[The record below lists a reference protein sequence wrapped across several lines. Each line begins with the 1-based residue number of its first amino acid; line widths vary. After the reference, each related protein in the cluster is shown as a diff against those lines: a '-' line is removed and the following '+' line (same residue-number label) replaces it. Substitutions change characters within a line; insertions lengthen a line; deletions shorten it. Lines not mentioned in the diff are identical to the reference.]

1 MFCLF
6 LCLRGGFIEVSPM
19 EELKAEFLDILAQ
32 VRTHL
37 EYLKALGVTHV
48 EIPSGEAMTARPDA
62 KPVPAMTP
70 SHLPLARG
78 GRAGLHPGPT
88 SSKPP
93 ETTGIK
99 QSAAPSRQAP
109 ARPEGLEDVRR
120 DAAACAGC
128 RLGKDRKAIVFG
140 EGRPRA
146 DVLFV
151 GGAPGAEDE
160 KQARPFVDE
169 DGQLLTD
176 IIVKGMQLRREDLY
190 ITTAV
195 KCRTLEGCGPGPGDL
210 DACSRFLARQIDAIK
225 PKIIIAL
232 GGAAAHALLGRGQDI
247 AALRGRWHDYRGI
260 PVMPTF
266 EPAQLLANPGDKKAV
281 WEDIKKV
288 LAELKKNKK

>member
-1 MFCLF
+1 M
-6 LCLRGGFIEVSPM
+6 SPM
-19 EELKAEFLDILAQ
+19 QDIETEFLDILAQ

-48 EIPSGEAMTARPDA
+48 EVPSGEAMTGFVVVPAASA
-62 KPVPAMTP
+62 KPAAESTP
-70 SHLPLARG
+70 VVNRL
-78 GRAGLHPGPT
+78 
-88 SSKPP
+88 
-93 ETTGIK
+93 
-99 QSAAPSRQAP
+99 APSAVRPAP
-109 ARPEGLEDVRR
+109 ARPEGVEDVRR
-120 DAAACAGC
+120 DVAACAGC
-128 RLGKDRKAIVFG
+128 RLGKGRKTIVFG
-140 EGRPRA
+140 EGSPRA

-160 KQARPFVDE
+160 KQARPFVDA

-176 IIVKGMQLRREDLY
+176 IIVKGMQLRREDMY

-195 KCRTLEGCGPGPGDL
+195 KCRTPEGRGPEPDEL

-232 GGAAAHALLGRGQDI
+232 GSAAAQALLGGGQDI
-247 AALRGRWHDYRGI
+247 AAIRGRWHDYRGI

-288 LAELKKNKK
+288 LAELKKSKK